1 MEKWIRARYQ
11 PNLPLEGD
19 RRVTASPEHVA
30 LSRQAAQEGMVLL
43 KNDGGLLPLAP
54 ETRVALFG
62 KGSFDYVK
70 GGGGSGDVTV
80 AYVRNLYDGLKGEGV
95 PLCEPLSDFYRDY
108 VARRYKAGDVPGLMA
123 EPELPQSLVDG
134 AKENTDVAVIVL
146 SRFSGEGWDREPVLY
161 QEPDYPWPDELVMPQ
176 KAKAIFPKGD
186 FYLTGAEQ
194 NMVRQVCAAFAQVVL
209 VLNVGG
215 VMDVSWFCEDDRI
228 PSVLLAYQGGME
240 GGAAV
245 AALLTGRTN
254 PCGKLPDTFARDLS
268 DYPSTEHFHD
278 SPHYV
283 EYTEDIYVGYRYF
296 ETIPGAAERVC
307 YPFGY
312 GLSYTNFALETVNAG
327 AEDNR
332 FRVSV
337 RVTNTGNR
345 EGREVVQLYYAAPWG
360 LLQKPKRCLAAFQK
374 TKLLEPGESET
385 VELTFAVSDMASFDD
400 LGKIAPSAWVL
411 EQGRY
416 PLYVGTSV
424 RDAVELDWA
433 WEQGET
439 EVICQLS
446 ASLAPSHLE
455 KRLLGDGSYEALSAT
470 PAADT
475 NANLFQPLTTAQ
487 AEGVAPA
494 TPGRGRWMLTQPF
507 AEGVQPLSAVA
518 EGRLTLD
525 EFMTQLSD
533 GDLIHLLGGQPNVGV
548 SNTFGLGSL
557 PEYGVPNL
565 TTADG
570 PAGLRI
576 QPEVGVCTTAWPCAT
591 LLAASWD
598 PDLTAQVGAAAAAEV
613 KENNISVW
621 LAPAVNIHRS
631 PLCGRNF
638 EYYSEDGVLG
648 GYIAANQMNGASE
661 HGVYAYIKHFALN
674 DQEINR
680 TSILLTFASEQAIRE
695 IYLKPFE
702 IATKKFTGTSRAVMS
717 SFNWIGTTP
726 SCANGHL
733 LKNVLRDEW
742 GFVGMVE
749 SDYDGSYG
757 YMITDNCIRNGNDL
771 MLGFAGAESNVLSD
785 KSATAVNAMR
795 QACKNILYTV
805 GNSGYYAGN
814 SDPAGTMTNMT
825 KIFLTV
831 DIIVGLLIVAIEAIL
846 IIRYLKKK
854 KNS

>member
-19 RRVTASPEHVA
+19 RRVTASPEHIA
-30 LSRQAAQEGMVLL
+30 LSRRAAQEGAVLL
-43 KNDGGLLPLAP
+43 KNNGNLLPLAP
-54 ETRVALFG
+54 DARVALFG

-80 AYVRNLYDGLKGEGV
+80 AYVKNLYDGLKEEGIS
-95 PLCEPLSDFYRDY
+95 LYGPLSDFYRDY
-108 VARRYKAGDVPGLMA
+108 VERRYEAGDVPGLMA
-123 EPELPQSLVDG
+123 EPALPQSLVDSARG
-134 AKENTDVAVIVL
+134 NADVAVIVL
-146 SRFSGEGWDREPVLY
+146 SRFSGEGWDREPVFY
-161 QEPDYPWPDELVMPQ
+161 QEPDYPWPDELNMPR
-176 KAKAIFPKGD
+176 KAKAVFPRGD
-186 FYLTGAEQ
+186 YYLTEKERA
-194 NMVRQVCAAFAQVVL
+194 MVNQVCAAFDKVAV

-215 VMDVSWFCEDDRI
+215 VVDVSWFCEDDRI
-228 PSVLLAYQGGME
+228 SAALLAYQGGME
-240 GGAAV
+240 GGAAM
-245 AALLTGRTN
+245 AALLTGKAN

-296 ETIPGAAERVC
+296 ETLPGASERVC

-312 GLSYTNFALETVNAG
+312 GLSYTSFSLETVSAG
-327 AEDNR
+327 ESDGQIK
-332 FRVSV
+332 VSI
-337 RVTNTGNR
+337 RVTNTGKR
-345 EGREVVQLYYAAPWG
+345 AGREVVQLYYAAPWG
-360 LLQKPKRCLAAFQK
+360 KLQKPARCLGAFQK
-374 TKLLEPGESET
+374 ARLLEPGESET
-385 VELTFAVSDMASFDD
+385 VELSFAVSDMASFDD

-494 TPGRGRWMLTQPF
+494 APRRGRYMLAQPF

-518 EGRLTLD
+518 EGRLSLD
-525 EFMTQLSD
+525 AFLSQLSD

-548 SNTFGLGSL
+548 SNTFGLGNL

-576 QPEVGVCTTAWPCAT
+576 QPEAGVCTTAWSCAT

-598 PDLTAQVGAAAAAEV
+598 PELVSQVGAAAAAEV

-638 EYYSEDGVLG
+638 EYWSEDPLLTGKLAGAMVRG
-648 GYIAANQMNGASE
+648 IQSKNIAAT
-661 HGVYAYIKHFALN
+661 VKHFACN
-674 DQEINR
+674 NKETNR
-680 TSILLTFASEQAIRE
+680 KYSDSRLSQRALRE
-695 IYLKPFE
+695 IYLKAFE
-702 IATKKFTGTSRAVMS
+702 IIVREEQPWAIMSSYNIINGRRASESRELLTTILREEWGYAGLVMS
-717 SFNWIGTTP
+717 DWWTRGE
-726 SCANGHL
+726 HYKEL
-733 LKNVLRDEW
+733 LA
-742 GFVGMVE
+742 
-749 SDYDGSYG
+749 
-757 YMITDNCIRNGNDL
+757 GNDL
-771 MLGFAGAESNVLSD
+771 KMAN
-785 KSATAVNAMR
+785 
-795 QACKNILYTV
+795 
-805 GNSGYYAGN
+805 GY
-814 SDPAGTMTNMT
+814 PER
-825 KIFLTV
+825 V
-831 DIIVGLLIVAIEAIL
+831 EEAIKLGAISRADLEICARRVLGL
-846 IIRYLKKK
+846 ILKID
-854 KNS
+854 